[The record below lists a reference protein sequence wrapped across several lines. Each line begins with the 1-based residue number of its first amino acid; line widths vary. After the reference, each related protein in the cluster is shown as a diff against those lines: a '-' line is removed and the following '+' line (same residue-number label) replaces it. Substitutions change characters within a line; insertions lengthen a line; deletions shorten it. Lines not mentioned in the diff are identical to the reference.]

1 MTRDQRGCFGAFDLF
16 FRGNSDNE
24 IAGLRAACLGELL
37 HILRADQFLNRR
49 GQPFRCYFY
58 EICAARVERL
68 GLLRQLVKLLARIA
82 CRSRGGKSEDMA
94 FDLQFFLCR
103 DWETRRHFMQFH
115 SKAHVRFVA
124 AVRSNSILIQ
134 HVRERRFGLDACD
147 STSTHH
153 HVFDHAEDVFLP
165 WK

>member
-1 MTRDQRGCFGAFDLF
+1 MARLRGEAIAAPARERAVRFRFPEPPHAGAVALVV
-16 FRGNSDNE
+16 E
-24 IAGLRAACLGELL
+24 GLTKS
-37 HILRADQFLNRR
+37 
-49 GQPFRCYFY
+49 Y
-58 EICAARVERL
+58 
-68 GLLRQLVKLLARIA
+68 
-82 CRSRGGKSEDMA
+82 GGPAVFEDMA
-94 FDLQFFLCR
+94 FDLQFFLRR

-134 HVRERRFGLDACD
+134 HVRKRRFGLDACD